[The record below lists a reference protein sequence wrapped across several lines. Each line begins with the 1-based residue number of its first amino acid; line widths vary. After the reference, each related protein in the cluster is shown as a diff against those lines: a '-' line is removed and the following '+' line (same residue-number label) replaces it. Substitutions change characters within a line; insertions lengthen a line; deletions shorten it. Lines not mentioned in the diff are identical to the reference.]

1 MIARRP
7 TVFLLRAITFL
18 VITLSLLRPYC
29 SVADGAPTSS
39 TPIQTEN
46 TPSGQSLEIDRANAL
61 QIRMFGDPEFLNE
74 QYTFAPADKVY
85 LVLAFDQLEAGEH
98 NLSIL
103 WKAPDGQ
110 LINTS
115 RHTIS
120 LMEEA
125 PRHRSFFWL
134 RLMKNGFFSKM
145 LTGKE
150 YKGEIH
156 GQWEAEIY
164 FNGTRITTQPFMI
177 YQ

>member
-7 TVFLLRAITFL
+7 PVFFVQAITFL
-18 VITLSLLRPYC
+18 IVALSLLKPYC
-29 SVADGAPTSS
+29 SVADGAPTNS
-39 TPIQTEN
+39 TPIQTEK
-46 TPSGQSLEIDRANAL
+46 TPSGQSLKLDQAKAL
-61 QIRMFGDPEFLNE
+61 QIRMFGDPEFLEE
-74 QYTFAPADKVY
+74 QYSFAPADKVY
-85 LVLAFDQLEAGEH
+85 LVLEFDQLEAGEH
-98 NLSIL
+98 HLSIL

-110 LINTS
+110 LINTA

-120 LMEEA
+120 LTEEA

-134 RLMKNGFFSKM
+134 RLMKNGFFSEM
-145 LTGKE
+145 FTGKE

-164 FNGTRITTQPFMI
+164 FDGARITTQHFMI